1 MTKAE
6 LQKKL
11 ANAKA
16 RLETSRGRQRLSL
29 KRNILNL
36 ENQVKNFVARPAPV
50 KRTPAQSK
58 TGRTGG
64 GGYYARQK
72 EKVEKE
78 KEKEK
83 VPTSTEKA
91 AAKMETVAKA
101 RPAIKQGGSNTTTAA
116 QRKTAVESA
125 GYKLKEKKKKSY
137 GESGMGHKAY
147 QNLNF
152 KRRK

>member
-11 ANAKA
+11 KDAKG

-36 ENQVKNFVARPAPV
+36 ENQVKNFVG
-50 KRTPAQSK
+50 TPAVKPSRQQSR
-58 TGRTGG
+58 TGRSNPSP
-64 GGYYARQK
+64 YYSTAKKK
-72 EKVEKE
+72 EDIKKE
-78 KEKEK
+78 KEKA
-83 VPTSTEKA
+83 PTSTEKA
-91 AAKMETVAKA
+91 ATKMEAVAKA
-101 RPAIKQGGSNTTTAA
+101 RPKIKQGGSNTTTAA

-137 GESGMGHKAY
+137 GESAMGYNAY

>member
-11 ANAKA
+11 KDAKG

-36 ENQVKNFVARPAPV
+36 ENQVKNFVATPAPV
-50 KRTPAQSK
+50 KRTPSQSR
-58 TGRTGG
+58 TGRTGS

-78 KEKEK
+78 K
-83 VPTSTEKA
+83 VPTAAEKA

-101 RPAIKQGGSNTTTAA
+101 RPKIKQGGSNTTTAA
-116 QRKTAVESA
+116 QRKKAVEGA

-137 GESGMGHKAY
+137 GESAMGYNAY